1 MCKFGSNLFLVF
13 GLVFSLV
20 CHVQVMVACSVVC
33 TVFILN
39 FHERTVETH
48 ELPRW
53 VETIFLQWLPWI
65 LRSVSAD
72 PCRRSLDL

>member
-1 MCKFGSNLFLVF
+1 
-13 GLVFSLV
+13 
-20 CHVQVMVACSVVC
+20 MVACSVVC

-39 FHERTVETH
+39 FHERTVDTH

-65 LRSVSAD
+65 LRSVPDQGFGDLD
-72 PCRRSLDL
+72 PH